1 MRSIDELLKR
11 LMEFGLNEREAKLYV
26 CLLKHGASTVAKLT
40 KSLGTYRVDV
50 HRTLE
55 SVIDKGLVEALL
67 DTPLMYVAVPIREA
81 VNSALE
87 ERMDEYRNMQQMTH
101 ELVEI
106 VERIHFEPTEEVS
119 KFRLVRSVKRART
132 IMSQMVKA
140 AQNDIVFI
148 TTPDVANAIVEF
160 GSLADYKNAAKRR
173 VSVRCIT
180 NISDRNLDA
189 VLDAKNYIGIR
200 HYSDYHGIRFL
211 AVDNRESFTAL
222 DCDVLQSES
231 ALRNVWLWSNNTG
244 FAEHLRATFEILWTQ
259 SSSMEERMNE
269 ILTEA
274 PTV

>member
-1 MRSIDELLKR
+1 MDVLLKR
-11 LMEFGLNEREAKLYV
+11 LMEFGLNEREARLYV

-40 KSLGTYRVDV
+40 KSLGIYRVDV

-67 DTPLMYVAVPIREA
+67 DAPLMYVAVPIREA

-87 ERMDEYRNMQQMTH
+87 ARMDEYRRMQQMTH

-106 VERIHFEPTEEVS
+106 VERVHFEPSEEVS

-132 IMSQMVKA
+132 LTSQMVKT
-140 AQNDIVFI
+140 AQKDIVFI
-148 TTPDVANAIVEF
+148 TTPYVVDAIIEF

-173 VSVRCIT
+173 VSVRCVT
-180 NISDRNLDA
+180 NISERNLDA
-189 VLDAKNYIGIR
+189 VLDARNYLGVR
-200 HYSDYHGIRFL
+200 HYSDYHGICFL

-231 ALRNVWLWSNNTG
+231 DLHNVWLWSDNTD
-244 FAEHLRATFEILWTQ
+244 FAERLRATFEILWTQ
-259 SSSMEERMNE
+259 SDSMEERMNE
-269 ILTEA
+269 ILAEA

>member
-1 MRSIDELLKR
+1 MHNVDELLKR
-11 LMEFGLNEREAKLYV
+11 LMEFGLNEREAMLYV

-50 HRTLE
+50 HRTLK

-67 DTPLMYVAVPIREA
+67 DAPLMYVAVPIREA

-87 ERMDEYRNMQQMTH
+87 ERMDEYRKMQQMTH

-106 VERIHFEPTEEVS
+106 VDRIHFEPTEEVS
-119 KFRLVRSVKRART
+119 KFRLVRSVKRVRT
-132 IMSQMVKA
+132 TMSQMVKA

-148 TTPDVANAIVEF
+148 TTPYVANAIVEF
-160 GSLADYKNAAKRR
+160 GSLAYYKNAAKRR
-173 VSVRCIT
+173 VNVRCIT
-180 NISDRNLDA
+180 NISERNLDA
-189 VLDAKNYIGIR
+189 VLDARNYVRIR
-200 HYSDYHGIRFL
+200 HYRDYHGIRFL

-231 ALRNVWLWSNNTG
+231 DLRNVWLWSNNTG

-259 SSSMEERMNE
+259 SNSMEERMNE

>member
-1 MRSIDELLKR
+1 MHSVDELLKQ
-11 LMEFGLNEREAKLYV
+11 LMEFGLNEREARLYV
-26 CLLKHGASTVAKLT
+26 CLLKNGASTVAKLT

-67 DTPLMYVAVPIREA
+67 DAPPMYVAVPIREA

-87 ERMDEYRNMQQMTH
+87 VRMDEYRRMQQMTR

-119 KFRLVRSVKRART
+119 KFRLVRSVTRART
-132 IMSQMVKA
+132 VTSQMVKA
-140 AQNDIVFI
+140 AQKDVIFI
-148 TTPDVANAIVEF
+148 TTPYVVNTIVEF
-160 GSLADYKNAAKRR
+160 GSLVDYKNAAKRT
-173 VSVRCIT
+173 VSVRCVT
-180 NISDRNLDA
+180 NISERNLDA
-189 VLDAKNYIGIR
+189 VLDARSYLEIR
-200 HYSDYHGIRFL
+200 HYSDYQGIRFL
-211 AVDNRESFTAL
+211 AVDNRESFMAL

-231 ALRNVWLWSNNTG
+231 DLHNIWLWSDNTD
-244 FAEHLRATFEILWTQ
+244 FAERLRATFEILWIQ
-259 SSSMEERMNE
+259 SDSTEERMHE

>member
-67 DTPLMYVAVPIREA
+67 DAPLMYVAVPIREA

-160 GSLADYKNAAKRR
+160 GSLADYKNAAKRK

-189 VLDAKNYIGIR
+189 VLDARNYIGIR

-269 ILTEA
+269 ILIEA

>member
-11 LMEFGLNEREAKLYV
+11 LMEFGLNEREARLYV
-26 CLLKHGASTVAKLT
+26 CLLKHGATTVAKLT
-40 KSLGTYRVDV
+40 KNLGTYRVDV

-67 DTPLMYVAVPIREA
+67 DAPLIYVAVPIREA

-87 ERMDEYRNMQQMTH
+87 ERMDEYRKMQQMTH

-106 VERIHFEPTEEVS
+106 VERIHFKPTEEVS

-132 IMSQMVKA
+132 IMSRMVKA
-140 AQNDIVFI
+140 AQKDIVFI
-148 TTPDVANAIVEF
+148 TTPYLSTIVEF
-160 GSLADYKNAAKRR
+160 GSLADYKNAAKRG
-173 VSVRCIT
+173 VSVRCVT
-180 NISDRNLDA
+180 NISEKNLDA
-189 VLDAKNYIGIR
+189 VLNARNYVGIR

-231 ALRNVWLWSNNTG
+231 DLRNVWLWSNNIG

-259 SSSMEERMNE
+259 SRSMEERTNE

>member
-1 MRSIDELLKR
+1 MRSVDELLKR
-11 LMEFGLNEREAKLYV
+11 LMEFGLNEREARLYV

-67 DTPLMYVAVPIREA
+67 DAPLMYVAVPIREA
-81 VNSALE
+81 VNSALV
-87 ERMDEYRNMQQMTH
+87 ERMDEYRKMQQMSH

-132 IMSQMVKA
+132 TMSQMVKA

-148 TTPDVANAIVEF
+148 TTPYVVNAIVEF

-173 VSVRCIT
+173 VNVRCIT
-180 NISDRNLDA
+180 NISERNLHA
-189 VLDAKNYIGIR
+189 VLDARNNIGIR

-231 ALRNVWLWSNNTG
+231 GLRNVWLWSNNAG
-244 FAEHLRATFEILWTQ
+244 FAEHLRAIFEILWTQ
-259 SSSMEERMNE
+259 SNSMEERMIE